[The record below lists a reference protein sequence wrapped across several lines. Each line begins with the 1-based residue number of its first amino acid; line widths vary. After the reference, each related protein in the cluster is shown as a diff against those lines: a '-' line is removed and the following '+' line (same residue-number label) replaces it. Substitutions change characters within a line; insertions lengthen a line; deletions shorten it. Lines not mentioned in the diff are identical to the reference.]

1 MNNYKNEYN
10 SLRAMAT
17 NLHTLHSS
25 IGKNDTNTNVIT
37 ILILMVIF

>member
-17 NLHTLHSS
+17 NLHTLHNT
-25 IGKNDTNTNVIT
+25 IGNNAD
-37 ILILMVIF
+37 